1 MVKTAGAWF
10 DQGGAMLRPRFSPIL
25 ALIIGL
31 LLVTLAPVRALAG
44 GLGDDVL
51 AELNYART
59 HPYDYAQGLRSVWR
73 PNDPDAEY
81 ANGAADNPRDLSE
94 AIVFLEHQR
103 PLKPLKGNPRLAA
116 AAQGHATLQGPRGEV
131 GHAGIDGASLSQ
143 RLQREGV
150 WAGLSGENISY
161 GYADA
166 RDVVRQL
173 IIDSGV
179 AGRGHRQNIFDPA
192 YSAAGVGCGRHRVY
206 GAMCVIDFAGA
217 IVVR

>member
-1 MVKTAGAWF
+1 MR
-10 DQGGAMLRPRFSPIL
+10 RPRFSPICAL
-25 ALIIGL
+25 AIGL
-31 LLVTLAPVRALAG
+31 LSLTLMPMRALAG
-44 GLGDDVL
+44 DLDDAVL
-51 AELNYART
+51 DELNFART
-59 HPYDYAQGLRSVWR
+59 HPYDYAQRLRSVWR
-73 PNDPDAEY
+73 PNDRDAEY
-81 ANGAADNPRDLSE
+81 ANGAADNPQDLSE
-94 AIVFLEHQR
+94 AIVFLERQR
-103 PLKPLKGNPRLAA
+103 PLKPLKADPRLAA
-116 AAQGHATLQGPRGEV
+116 AALGHATLQGPRGEV
-131 GHAGIDGASLSQ
+131 GHAGVDGASLSQ

-179 AGRGHRQNIFDPA
+179 SGRGHRQNIFDSA

>member
-1 MVKTAGAWF
+1 MPRARFWPIVVVGLACLMVTPSLAVAG
-10 DQGGAMLRPRFSPIL
+10 DLNES
-25 ALIIGL
+25 
-31 LLVTLAPVRALAG
+31 
-44 GLGDDVL
+44 VL
-51 AELNYART
+51 AELNYARA
-59 HPYDYAQGLRSVWR
+59 HPYDYAQRLRDVWR

-81 ANGAADNPRDLSE
+81 ANGAADDPQALNE
-94 AIVFLEHQR
+94 AIAFLERQR
-103 PLKPLKGNPRLAA
+103 PLKPLTEDTRLSA
-116 AAQGHATLQGPRGEV
+116 AAQDHAALQGPRGEV
-131 GHAGIDGASLSQ
+131 GHAGADGATLSQ

-179 AGRGHRQNIFDPA
+179 VSRGHRQNIFDPA
-192 YSAAGVGCGRHRVY
+192 NSAAGVGCGRHRVY